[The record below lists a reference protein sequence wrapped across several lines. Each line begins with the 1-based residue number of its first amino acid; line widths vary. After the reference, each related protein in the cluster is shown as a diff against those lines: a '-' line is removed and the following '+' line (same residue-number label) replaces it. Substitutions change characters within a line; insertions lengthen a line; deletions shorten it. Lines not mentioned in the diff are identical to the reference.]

1 MEDAVFEKERHRASL
16 GLAVEGG
23 WNAVKSEVGIRKI
36 RAMGD
41 FRTEEKW
48 LLKRCRKGAPSKADD
63 RNRQAAATAFDRFQ
77 GELEVVPAGSLD
89 FFDQT
94 GALRE
99 FPQGFEVGD
108 CKRNAAFAQESLA
121 SLARHEEALR
131 ARAAKEN
138 LAVSLRTQAA
148 DMKNFRA
155 AAGQAGSR
163 FFQEKPSLDDGGVF
177 HWLIVLSATMPTPGE
192 RVDAAGKKRKA
203 AI

>member
-1 MEDAVFEKERHRASL
+1 MEDAIFEKERHRASL

-23 WNAVKSEVGIRKI
+23 WYAVKGEVGIRKI

-41 FRTEEKW
+41 FRAEEQWW
-48 LLKRCRKGAPSKADD
+48 LKGCRKGAPSKADD
-63 RNRQAAATAFDRFQ
+63 RNRQAGATALDLFQ
-77 GELEVVPAGSLD
+77 GEIEVVPAGSLD

-99 FPQGFEVGD
+99 FPQGFEVGY
-108 CKRNAAFAQESLA
+108 CKQNAAFAQESLA

-131 ARAAKEN
+131 ARAAKKN
-138 LAVSLRTQAA
+138 LAVSLRTQAT
-148 DMKNFRA
+148 DMKSFRA
-155 AAGQAGSR
+155 ATGQAGSR

-177 HWLIVLSATMPTPGE
+177 HWLIVLSATMPTPRRG
-192 RVDAAGKKRKA
+192 VDPTGKKRKA

>member
-1 MEDAVFEKERHRASL
+1 M
-16 GLAVEGG
+16 
-23 WNAVKSEVGIRKI
+23 
-36 RAMGD
+36 
-41 FRTEEKW
+41 
-48 LLKRCRKGAPSKADD
+48 
-63 RNRQAAATAFDRFQ
+63 
-77 GELEVVPAGSLD
+77 
-89 FFDQT
+89 
-94 GALRE
+94 
-99 FPQGFEVGD
+99 GD

-138 LAVSLRTQAA
+138 LAVSLRTQAT
-148 DMKNFRA
+148 DMKSFRA
-155 AAGQAGSR
+155 VTGQAGSR